1 MVKRKNERNDK
12 YSVAK
17 AQWKLFI
24 RKVPSDDAAA
34 DTIFKA
40 LEAKGR
46 IVCCCGSSNLNRHEG
61 SRFFICRLCKL
72 RTYFTVGTAFEDVSR
87 LQAWLGA
94 IHFAENNIAISALGF
109 SKIAK
114 VAFATARNCLLR
126 AAMIV
131 AGSIDESAPVLIG
144 GELLQI
150 IFRRSSETPAR
161 LHPQAEQD
169 EVEKELA
176 EKYSANDSLE
186 SSDSSAAQEMSNFPI
201 SDALTNL
208 SSLQKQVLEFI
219 GDTPISIDDLCDM
232 TGQPAGILGST
243 VVMLALDGLIQDMPG
258 GRYIRT
264 VQKEPG
270 TILRGVSTPTSEI
283 IGAAIT
289 FIRKYF
295 QGVSRKCLQLY
306 LAIFWY
312 CVDQKTWKEGV
323 LLSAFLDQPPLGRS
337 ALINYVSP
345 HLLKMPIT

>member
-1 MVKRKNERNDK
+1 MVKRKNKIDK

-17 AQWKLFI
+17 AHWNLFI
-24 RKVPSDDAAA
+24 RKVPSDEAAA
-34 DTIFKA
+34 DRIFKA
-40 LEAKGR
+40 LEEKGR
-46 IVCCCGSSNLNRHEG
+46 IVCCCGSINLNRNAG
-61 SRFFICRLCKL
+61 SRFFICQLCKM
-72 RTYFTVGTAFEDVSR
+72 RTFFTVGTTFEGVSR

-131 AGSIDESAPVLIG
+131 AGTIDESAPVLIG

-150 IFRRSSETPAR
+150 IFRRSRETPPR

-176 EKYSANDSLE
+176 EQFNVNVIFDNDTSANQEKSSCDT
-186 SSDSSAAQEMSNFPI
+186 SSDVL
-201 SDALTNL
+201 DNL
-208 SSLQKQVLEFI
+208 SPLQKQVLGLM

-232 TGQPAGILGST
+232 TSQPAGILGSAA
-243 VVMLALDGLIQDMPG
+243 VMLALEGLIQDMPG
-258 GRYIRT
+258 GRYIKT
-264 VQKEPG
+264 VQKLQNKN
-270 TILRGVSTPTSEI
+270 LRDVTCPTAEI
-283 IGAAIT
+283 INAAIA
-289 FIRKYF
+289 FIREHF

-312 CVDQKTWKEGV
+312 CADRKTWKEGA
-323 LLSAFLDQPPLGRS
+323 LFSAFLDQPPLGRS

-345 HLLKMPIT
+345 HLLKMPIS